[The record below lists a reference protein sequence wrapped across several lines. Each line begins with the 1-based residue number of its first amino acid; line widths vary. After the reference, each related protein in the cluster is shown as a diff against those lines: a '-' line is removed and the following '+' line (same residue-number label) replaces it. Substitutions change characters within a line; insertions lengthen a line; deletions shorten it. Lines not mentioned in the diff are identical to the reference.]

1 MFFARD
7 LHIKQSVEIFVR
19 DLHII
24 EHKLVMYFFSK
35 RFAY

>member
-1 MFFARD
+1 MVFARD
-7 LHIKQSVEIFVR
+7 LHIKQSVVIFVR

-24 EHKLVMYFFSK
+24 EHKLVMYFFGK

>member
-1 MFFARD
+1 MVFARD
-7 LHIKQSVEIFVR
+7 LHIKQIVVIFVR

-24 EHKLVMYFFSK
+24 EHKLVMYFFGK